1 MNNPANEAALAG
13 GPSKA
18 IDHDHHDAHGHD
30 HHELSFIQKYVF
42 SLDHKVIGVQY
53 LVTGLVFMM
62 LGFLMMML
70 MRWQLANPGVP
81 IPLIG
86 QWLSGRVGE
95 AFVSA
100 DGAMMPDF
108 YNSMGAMHGTI
119 MVFLGVVPIAFGA
132 FGNFLV
138 PLQIGAPDMS
148 FPKMNMMSFWLGFIG
163 GVIMLASFFVPGGA
177 AKSGWTSYPPLSI
190 IADSPGMLGIPQGW
204 SMIFTGQTMWILAMV
219 FLITSSLFGSINIIT
234 TVIQLR
240 APGMSWMR
248 LPVHVWAQFIT
259 AYILL
264 LAFPPLESAAIMQL
278 MDRVFESSLFSP
290 SGLVVNGIPFE
301 RSGGGSTLLWQ
312 HLFWFLAHPE
322 VYVLI
327 LPALGIISEII
338 SNNTRKPLWSYKA
351 IVFSSLAVGLL
362 SFMVWAHHMYL
373 TGMGQKV
380 STFFQTTTVMISVPS
395 VIIVTALLLSL
406 WGGSIRFNTPMCFAV
421 GFLPMFGI
429 GGLTGIPLAFSS
441 IGLLLHDTYYVI
453 GHFHYVVAPGTIFAL
468 FAGIYFWYPKVTGR
482 KMNETLGK
490 IHFFGSLICMN
501 GIFMPM
507 FLQGIAGMHRRWYD
521 GGATYDQLMTKPVL
535 GLNNAIL
542 WAAVGLLIFQLPF
555 IINFFW
561 SIWGG
566 KKVGDNPWDSTTLEW
581 NTPTPPPHG
590 NFIKPVTVYRGP
602 NEYSVPGAPRDFS
615 PQWEPNL

>member
-13 GPSKA
+13 GPSNLA
-18 IDHDHHDAHGHD
+18 GHD
-30 HHELSFIQKYVF
+30 HDEHGGHEHHEMSFISKYVF

-53 LVTGLVFMM
+53 LVTGLLFLL
-62 LGFLMMML
+62 LGFLLMML
-70 MRWQLANPGVP
+70 MRWQLANNGVP
-81 IPLIG
+81 IPVIG
-86 QWLSGRVGE
+86 KWLGHRIGA
-95 AFVSA
+95 AFMTP
-100 DGAMMPDF
+100 DGAMLPDF

-132 FGNFLV
+132 FGNYLV

-148 FPKMNMMSFWLGFIG
+148 FPKMNMLSFWIGFVG
-163 GVIMLASFFVPGGA
+163 GVLMLASFFVPGGP

-190 IADSPGMLGIPQGW
+190 IADHPGMVGIQPGW
-204 SMIFTGQTMWILAMV
+204 PVLFTGQTMWILSMV

-240 APGMSWMR
+240 APGMTWMR
-248 LPVHVWAQFIT
+248 LPVLVWVQFIT
-259 AYILL
+259 AYLLL
-264 LAFPPLESAAIMQL
+264 LAFPPLESAAIMQF

-290 SGLVVNGIPFE
+290 SGLIVNGLPFP

-338 SNNTRKPLWSYKA
+338 ANNTRKPLWSYKA
-351 IVFSSLAVGLL
+351 VVFSAIGVGIL

-380 STFFQTTTVMISVPS
+380 AAFFQTTTVMISVPS
-395 VIIVTALLLSL
+395 VVIVTALLMSL
-406 WGGSIRFNTPMCFAV
+406 WGGSIRFNTPMCFAC

-429 GGLTGIPLAFSS
+429 GGLTGIPLAFNS
-441 IGLLLHDTYYVI
+441 LALQLHDTYYVI

-468 FAGIYFWYPKVTGR
+468 FAGVYFWYPKVTGR
-482 KMNETLGK
+482 KMSEFLGK
-490 IHFFGSLICMN
+490 IHFFGSIICMN

-507 FLQGIAGMHRRWYD
+507 FLQGIGGMHRRWYD
-521 GGATYDQLMTKPVL
+521 GGATYELAKPL
-535 GLNNAIL
+535 LHFNNAIW
-542 WAAVGLLIFQLPF
+542 WAAVGLLVFQVPF
-555 IINFFW
+555 IFNFVW
-561 SIWGG
+561 SFFRG
-566 KKVGDNPWDSTTLEW
+566 KKVGDNPWDATTLEW

-590 NFIKPVTVYRGP
+590 NFLKPVTVYRGP

-615 PQWEPNL
+615 PQWEPNI